1 MQDNDRLKRLTNIK
15 EDETSLLSKKGE
27 EWDGGQPPSKKEKKK
42 SSASFLCMGQYPKP
56 HIETQLHE

>member
-15 EDETSLLSKKGE
+15 EDETSLLSEKGE

-42 SSASFLCMGQYPKP
+42 AARCFFVWDNALNR
-56 HIETQLHE
+56 I